1 MPSTLWVITTP
12 FQEKFITNEDAISYY
27 LKLVDF
33 SIQPKLGN
41 NNIFQ
46 LNLICYN
53 NKKQFKKTIMIKT
66 FVINVVLKLVGTKR
80 NKKKSNEK
88 KKRKKN

>member
-12 FQEKFITNEDAISYY
+12 FQEKFITIEDAISYY

-33 SIQPKLGN
+33 SIEPKLGN

-66 FVINVVLKLVGTKR
+66 FVISVVLKLVGTKR
-80 NKKKSNEK
+80 NLKKATKKKG
-88 KKRKKN
+88 KKN

>member
-12 FQEKFITNEDAISYY
+12 FQEKFITIEDAISY

-33 SIQPKLGN
+33 SIEPKLGN

-66 FVINVVLKLVGTKR
+66 FVISVVLKLVGTKR
-80 NKKKSNEK
+80 NLKKATKKKG
-88 KKRKKN
+88 KKN